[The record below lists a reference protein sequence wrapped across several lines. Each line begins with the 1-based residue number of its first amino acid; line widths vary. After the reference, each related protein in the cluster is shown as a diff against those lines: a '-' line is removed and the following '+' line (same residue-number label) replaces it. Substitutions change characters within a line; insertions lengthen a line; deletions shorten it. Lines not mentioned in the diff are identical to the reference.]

1 MRTGGRS
8 FCFFFLVNLIGSNI
22 EALLSN
28 GIQRRRNCRRMSTLM
43 VSDDPFKRI
52 GRIAKD
58 KLGQA
63 PEVNPVLGG
72 AVIGGIIA
80 GPFGML
86 LGIGAGNSFANQKTA
101 ETEMQRMGMSKELIA
116 EAQKLAQTLQDAQ
129 AASKASVDARET
141 LKQRSLSLDQTYEQL
156 QDRARE
162 CLKDGDEDG
171 ARAALQDRQK
181 VGKQRDD
188 AVLEFRAARER
199 VERIDRDVS
208 VLKQKVEDF
217 DALILR
223 SARAQQQQQ
232 VQGNSFEYEV
242 PPSVAAEMP
251 LTQQDPLLDR
261 FAKLEREME
270 EKRKEGEEGGM
281 ES

>member
-1 MRTGGRS
+1 MWTGGRS

-28 GIQRRRNCRRMSTLM
+28 GIQRRRNCRRPTLM

-72 AVIGGIIA
+72 AVLGGMIA

-101 ETEMQRMGMSKELIA
+101 ETEMQRMGMSKQLIA
-116 EAQKLAQTLQDAQ
+116 EAQKLAQTLQEAQ

-156 QDRARE
+156 QDRARD

-181 VGKQRDD
+181 VGKQRL
-188 AVLEFRAARER
+188 VL
-199 VERIDRDVS
+199 IT
-208 VLKQKVEDF
+208 K
-217 DALILR
+217 IL
-223 SARAQQQQQ
+223 
-232 VQGNSFEYEV
+232 N
-242 PPSVAAEMP
+242 
-251 LTQQDPLLDR
+251 L
-261 FAKLEREME
+261 
-270 EKRKEGEEGGM
+270 
-281 ES
+281 